1 MSLEDQL
8 DAAMRVLSSKSR
20 QAVRDNLRFRPAQ
33 PSAAEAHELVET
45 FQMLGDLDR
54 QGAIVD
60 EESKAAIRGRLQKCT
75 TAAEIRAVKTELV
88 NRVLSREVASS
99 SSSSSVSPSA
109 AASGRLDTF
118 SLDDDDDDSDTNNG
132 FGGLAAA
139 SAPPAPAVAPAA
151 EPARASAPAP
161 VPARAAVMV
170 PVPAA
175 PAALCAPSAPF
186 PVRQTYQVQQAQ
198 QVHPQP
204 GSSALPLASAPAAPP
219 PGPTTNPVP
228 PQPWAAPGPAAAPVP
243 SSASLTPYPQLGKLP
258 MAATPSLLPSAFPS
272 PAHGGG
278 GGGSGGSGGNGAAPA
293 VLMPWEQD
301 HSWESKGDDLRRAH
315 VQRAG
320 IADRRADFHK
330 FDTAASVACH
340 AGAALQTAAQI
351 VGPSVK
357 VVAEFGAAFTG
368 AAKILGTIADLA
380 EKSHYNFKT
389 QKMLAV
395 RCIAMKENLEK
406 LQQVLPY
413 SEGRFALVKT
423 LLGYLRESRDLLKTY
438 SKKGWTEKVKRFFN
452 ASSIEKSFEN
462 FHTRLTGI
470 VQDLQTSIALENAG
484 KLSKILAANNETG
497 EVAAPLAAPVVAPG
511 AATAP
516 LLPPGW
522 EQCVDPST
530 GKAYYIDHT
539 TRSTHWTL
547 PRAMSAEQGRALL
560 NTMWG

>member
-161 VPARAAVMV
+161 
-170 PVPAA
+170 
-175 PAALCAPSAPF
+175 
-186 PVRQTYQVQQAQ
+186 
-198 QVHPQP
+198 
-204 GSSALPLASAPAAPP
+204 
-219 PGPTTNPVP
+219 
-228 PQPWAAPGPAAAPVP
+228 
-243 SSASLTPYPQLGKLP
+243 LGKLP

-278 GGGSGGSGGNGAAPA
+278 GGGSGGNGAAPA

-301 HSWESKGDDLRRAH
+301 HSWESKGGDLRRAH

-497 EVAAPLAAPVVAPG
+497 EVAAPLAAPLFERNIPNECKPPPLPTIISTEAVKWHSEVAD
-511 AATAP
+511 T
-516 LLPPGW
+516 
-522 EQCVDPST
+522 
-530 GKAYYIDHT
+530 
-539 TRSTHWTL
+539 
-547 PRAMSAEQGRALL
+547 
-560 NTMWG
+560 